1 MAKRKRKEA
10 SEGAQFE
17 IPNGGVDPRKKAESK
32 NGGAVRRSGKEEQ
45 KEGYFLLG
53 DPTFVDLGNGRVR
66 CVESGHELLA
76 KDQEAYGRSKACRLA
91 LIDAAVARKKP
102 PLNMFGP
109 HPTSKSQLVCK
120 LTGGHVNKA
129 EEHIWK
135 HMSGKKFQ
143 KRLEQKEVEKHASAA
158 VGEKEKKQSR
168 KEHKEMEK
176 HAGAVVEETDKKQSK
191 RERKGMEKH
200 GITEIVE
207 KDKKQLKSELG
218 ASRKDQV
225 KNTHGNQKPSKKIK
239 PNSGDDEEPHFWEP
253 PPGSRWDFDDGKVR
267 WDSNTNSADEADDDG
282 TPEKDDSETGEPIKK
297 SKQKSAV
304 RPVDLASKK
313 KKKEEERRKKKEE
326 DDFEVH

>member
-10 SEGAQFE
+10 GEGAQFE

-32 NGGAVRRSGKEEQ
+32 NGGAVRGSGKEEQ

-102 PLNMFGP
+102 PLNMFAP

-120 LTGGHVNKA
+120 LTGDHVNKA

-143 KRLEQKEVEKHASAA
+143 KRLEQKEVEKHANAA

-200 GITEIVE
+200 AITEIVE
-207 KDKKQLKSELG
+207 KDKKQLKSDLG

-225 KNTHGNQKPSKKIK
+225 KNTHGNQRPSKKIK
-239 PNSGDDEEPHFWEP
+239 PNNGDDEEPHFWEP

-297 SKQKSAV
+297 SKQKKSAV

-313 KKKEEERRKKKEE
+313 KKEEE
-326 DDFEVH
+326 DFEVH

>member
-1 MAKRKRKEA
+1 MGKRKRKEA
-10 SEGAQFE
+10 GEGAQGE
-17 IPNGGVDPRKKAESK
+17 IPNGETDRRHGVDPKKKDQSK
-32 NGGAVRRSGKEEQ
+32 HVGAVRENE
-45 KEGYFLLG
+45 KEGFFLLG

-76 KDQEAYGRSKACRLA
+76 RDQEAYGRSKACRLA

-102 PLNMFGP
+102 PLNMFEP

-143 KRLEQKEVEKHASAA
+143 KILEQKEIEKHASAA

-168 KEHKEMEK
+168 KEQKEMEK
-176 HAGAVVEETDKKQSK
+176 HADAVVEQKDKKQSK
-191 RERKGMEKH
+191 RERKGMEKDA
-200 GITEIVE
+200 ITEIVE
-207 KDKKQLKSELG
+207 KDKNQLKSDLG

-225 KNTHGNQKPSKKIK
+225 KNTYENQKLSKKIK

-253 PPGSRWDFDDGKVR
+253 LLGSRWDFDDGKDR
-267 WDSNTNSADEADDDG
+267 WDLNTNSADKADDDG

-297 SKQKSAV
+297 SKQKSLAI

-313 KKKEEERRKKKEE
+313 KKKIKKSTKK
-326 DDFEVH
+326 HSKNS